1 MQEKNLKNFFQREM
15 KSLIVPGMMLVLG
28 LLFMIL
34 KAGIISALVIILGV
48 MLITSGIALGFTL
61 LSRISYFTIVFAALL
76 ILFGIICVTDSFGV
90 SGFVIRIIGL
100 SILVNAL
107 VRIFEERTVKGKG
120 SFKAYMIVDGVTAA
134 LGLVLLIFP
143 LSSVDAIFI
152 VIGIFML
159 ILGISNIISAYSF
172 YKNGGYVNDGS
183 DVVWEE

>member
-15 KSLIVPGMMLVLG
+15 KSLIVPIMMLVLG
-28 LLFMIL
+28 ILFMCF

-48 MLITSGIALGFTL
+48 LLILGGVALAFTL
-61 LSRISYFTIVFAALL
+61 LSKMNYFTIFGAAMLV
-76 ILFGIICVTDSFGV
+76 LFGILCVTDSFGV
-90 SGFVIRIIGL
+90 SKFVIRIIGL
-100 SILVNAL
+100 CILLNAL
-107 VRIFEERTVKGKG
+107 VRIFAERTVKGKG
-120 SFKAYMIVDGVTAA
+120 SFKAYMTVDGVTAA

-159 ILGISNIISAYSF
+159 ILGITNIISSYSF
-172 YKNGGYVNDGS
+172 YKNGRYVSDGS